1 VLSINVCVCVCA
13 HAVCPPVL
21 CVCVY
26 LCVIIFLRIPT
37 YSFRRTSVSRP
48 SLCGEESS
56 FSPSRSAGSA
66 AGLHL
71 HKLAERSVHRDHTMR
86 SGVGLCVLGLLCL
99 HSSVFGQQ
107 VDVQPGVL
115 IFCDD
120 PSVDKAVSSAVH
132 KFNERLSTGYKLA
145 LYQILTASKSENGSD
160 SVYSLQF
167 TSRRSNCPVGSNTPW
182 IDCDY
187 LPSGHKEPMPCN
199 ATVYMTETETDTKQV
214 DCRLDDFIV
223 AEKASCLGCPEEI
236 YEYSEDLQVPLFV
249 SIAKYNSISDST
261 HLFTLNTITHATRQV
276 VAGFRFKV
284 RFDMQKTTCAKAEH
298 KDLNELCVPDDQD
311 LEFVNCN
318 STVDVAPW
326 RLEPPEAQLNCEPGE
341 LPSLF
346 TRRRPP
352 GWSPLRNILYRV
364 PTTAASPPASQAPSK
379 AATKEESSEEDVKG
393 GGKPSGVPNVASEAV
408 NDSPFHCP
416 SKAWKPFNP
425 VANAAP
431 TQGGPTAAAEAFGDT
446 DLLG

>member
-1 VLSINVCVCVCA
+1 MCVCVSVCVCA

-86 SGVGLCVLGLLCL
+86 SGVGLCVLACCASTAQCL
-99 HSSVFGQQ
+99 GSRQSRLQRCAQ
-107 VDVQPGVL
+107 
-115 IFCDD
+115 
-120 PSVDKAVSSAVH
+120 
-132 KFNERLSTGYKLA
+132 FNERLSTGYKLA

-214 DCRLDDFIV
+214 V
-223 AEKASCLGCPEEI
+223 AAG
-236 YEYSEDLQVPLFV
+236 V
-249 SIAKYNSISDST
+249 SDSR
-261 HLFTLNTITHATRQV
+261 IT
-276 VAGFRFKV
+276 
-284 RFDMQKTTCAKAEH
+284 
-298 KDLNELCVPDDQD
+298 
-311 LEFVNCN
+311 
-318 STVDVAPW
+318 
-326 RLEPPEAQLNCEPGE
+326 
-341 LPSLF
+341 
-346 TRRRPP
+346 
-352 GWSPLRNILYRV
+352 
-364 PTTAASPPASQAPSK
+364 
-379 AATKEESSEEDVKG
+379 
-393 GGKPSGVPNVASEAV
+393 
-408 NDSPFHCP
+408 
-416 SKAWKPFNP
+416 
-425 VANAAP
+425 
-431 TQGGPTAAAEAFGDT
+431 
-446 DLLG
+446 